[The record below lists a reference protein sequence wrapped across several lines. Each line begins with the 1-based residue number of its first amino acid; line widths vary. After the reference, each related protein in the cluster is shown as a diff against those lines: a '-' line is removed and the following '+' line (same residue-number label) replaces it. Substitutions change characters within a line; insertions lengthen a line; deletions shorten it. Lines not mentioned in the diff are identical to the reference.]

1 MQSSDSS
8 VINSAAKQDA
18 SMRKIA
24 YSMDLLIPGIYFWWG
39 QLHLSIGGE
48 MPEDS
53 PERYPGMIH
62 SQSGLA
68 IVFPGYHI
76 WTTYQ
81 DSYNPR

>member
-1 MQSSDSS
+1 MRFLDSS
-8 VINSAAKQDA
+8 AINSVPKQDA
-18 SMRKIA
+18 NMRKIA
-24 YSMDLLIPGIYFWWG
+24 YSMDLLIPGIYLWWG
-39 QLHLSIGGE
+39 KLCLIIGGE

-53 PERYPGMIH
+53 PEHYPGIIH

-81 DSYNPR
+81 DSYDPR